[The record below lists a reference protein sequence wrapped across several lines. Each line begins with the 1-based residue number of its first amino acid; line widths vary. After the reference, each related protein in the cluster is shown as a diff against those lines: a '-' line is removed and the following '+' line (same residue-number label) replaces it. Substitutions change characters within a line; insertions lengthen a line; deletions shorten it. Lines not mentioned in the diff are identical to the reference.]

1 MPGTL
6 FVYIDMKTTKILW
19 TDDEIDLLRAHIIFL
34 QEKGYDVTTA
44 NNGADAI
51 DLVKE
56 KHFDI
61 IFLDENMPGLS
72 GLATLDQIKEIKPN
86 VPVVMITK
94 SEEEDIMDQAIGS
107 KMADYL
113 IKPVNPKQIL
123 LSIKKNVGQKELVT
137 RQTTSAYQ
145 SEFTKI
151 GMRLNERLDHNDWKE
166 VYRKLVFWE
175 LELAAS
181 QDSAMD
187 EVLKMQKA
195 EANNAFG
202 RYIKNNYLSWFEKDF
217 QDRPLLS
224 PDIFRHKVFP
234 QLDKGHKVLV
244 LVIDNLRYDQF
255 RVLSSVLDQ
264 YYLTE
269 EEELYYSI
277 LPTATMYARNAIFAG
292 LMPSEI
298 AKLYP
303 QYWEEDDNEGNKNV
317 HERELMQSQM
327 KRRGRNDKLH
337 FDKITSLKA
346 GKKLNDS
353 LGLIQQNDLSVM
365 VFNFVDLMSHART
378 ELDMMKELASDEKA
392 YRSLTQSWFNHSTL
406 FELLKA
412 LAANKIKVVLT
423 TDHGTIRVDNA
434 IKVIGDRETST
445 NLRYKIGR
453 NLNYNPKLVF
463 EITNPEKAYLPGRNV
478 SSSFIF
484 ALNNDFLAY
493 PNNYN
498 HYVQY
503 YKDTYQHGG
512 VSMEEMI
519 IPVITLTPRP

>member
-1 MPGTL
+1 
-6 FVYIDMKTTKILW
+6 MKTIRILW

-34 QEKGYDVTTA
+34 EEKGYEVTTA
-44 NNGADAI
+44 NNGSDAI
-51 DLVKE
+51 DLVRTN
-56 KHFDI
+56 HFDI
-61 IFLDENMPGLS
+61 IFLDENMPGLT
-72 GLATLDQIKEIKPN
+72 GLETLDTIKEISPN
-86 VPVVMITK
+86 IPVVMITK

-123 LSIKKNVGQKELVT
+123 LSIKKNVGQEELVT
-137 RQTTSAYQ
+137 RKTTSAYQ
-145 SEFTKI
+145 SEFARI
-151 GMRLNERLDHNDWKE
+151 GMRLNERLDWKDWTE

-181 QDSAMD
+181 QDGTMD

-202 RYIKNNYLSWFEKDF
+202 RYIKNNYLNWFDKGAE
-217 QDRPLLS
+217 DRPLLS
-224 PDIFRHKVFP
+224 PDIFKSKVFP

-255 RVLSSVLDQ
+255 RVLNSVLSQ
-264 YYLTE
+264 YYLLE
-269 EEELYYSI
+269 DEDLYYSI

-298 AKLYP
+298 ARLHP
-303 QYWEEDDNEGNKNV
+303 EYWEDDDNEGNKNI
-317 HERELMQSQM
+317 HEFELMQTQM
-327 KRRGRNDKLH
+327 KRRGRRERLN
-337 FDKITSLKA
+337 FEKITNWRA
-346 GKKLNDS
+346 GKKLSDS
-353 LGLIQQNDLSVM
+353 LANIMQNDLSVM
-365 VFNFVDLMSHART
+365 VFNFVDVMSHART
-378 ELDMMKELASDEKA
+378 EMDMMKELASDEKA
-392 YRSLTQSWFNHSTL
+392 YRSLTLSWFNHSSL

-412 LAANKIKVVLT
+412 LADNKVKVVLT
-423 TDHGTIRVDNA
+423 TDHGTIRVDNP

-445 NLRYKIGR
+445 NLRYKLGR
-453 NLNYNPKLVF
+453 NLNYNHKQVF

-484 ALNNDFLAY
+484 ALNEDFFAY

-503 YKDTYQHGG
+503 YRDTYQHGG
-512 VSMEEMI
+512 ISLEEMI
-519 IPVITLTPRP
+519 VPVITMTPRG

>member
-1 MPGTL
+1 
-6 FVYIDMKTTKILW
+6 MKTIRILW

-34 QEKGYDVTTA
+34 EEKGYDVTTT

-51 DLVKE
+51 DLVRGN
-56 KHFDI
+56 HFDI
-61 IFLDENMPGLS
+61 IFLDENMPGLT
-72 GLATLDQIKEIKPN
+72 GLQTLDEIKEINPN

-123 LSIKKNVGQKELVT
+123 LSIKKNVGQEELVT
-137 RQTTSAYQ
+137 RKTTSAYQ
-145 SEFTKI
+145 SEFAKI
-151 GMRLNERLDHNDWKE
+151 GMRLNERLDWKDWTE

-175 LELAAS
+175 LELSAS
-181 QDSAMD
+181 QDSTMD

-195 EANNAFG
+195 EANKAFS
-202 RYIKNNYLSWFEKDF
+202 RYIKTNYLRWFEKGAE
-217 QDRPLLS
+217 DRPLLS
-224 PDIFRHKVFP
+224 PDIFKAKVFP

-255 RVLSSVLDQ
+255 RVLNSVLNQ

-269 EEELYYSI
+269 EEDLYCSI

-292 LMPSEI
+292 LMPLEI
-298 AKLYP
+298 ARLHP
-303 QYWEEDDNEGNKNV
+303 EYWEDDDNEGNKNI
-317 HERELMQSQM
+317 HERELMQTQM
-327 KRRGRNDKLH
+327 KRRGRSERLN
-337 FDKITSLKA
+337 FEKITNWRS
-346 GKKLNDS
+346 GRKLSDS
-353 LGLIQQNDLSVM
+353 LGSIMQHDLSVM
-365 VFNFVDLMSHART
+365 VFNFVDVMSHART
-378 ELDMMKELASDEKA
+378 EMDMMKELASDEKA
-392 YRSLTQSWFNHSTL
+392 YRSLTLSWFNHSSL
-406 FELLKA
+406 FELLKS
-412 LAANKIKVVLT
+412 LAENKVKVILT

-434 IKVIGDRETST
+434 LKVIGDRETNT
-445 NLRYKIGR
+445 NLRYKLGR
-453 NLNYNPKLVF
+453 NLNYNHKQVF

-484 ALNNDFLAY
+484 ALNDDFFAY

-503 YKDTYQHGG
+503 YRDTYQHGG
-512 VSMEEMI
+512 ISLEEMVIPI
-519 IPVITLTPRP
+519 ITMTPRG